1 MVCINMS
8 LLRFIELPRYVGNPH
23 QTLVRTKEELR
34 RFIAENNGRRP
45 CFISLYSFK
54 SKTQLELDKIYFDFD
69 VEHRG
74 EAYDEFRLQK
84 DVLSLV
90 AFLSPYP
97 VVIINTRKGYHAYI
111 PLVPELMHR
120 EKAHKK
126 IQVVQSWLTW
136 RLGLTTADA
145 RVFGDE
151 RRITRIPNCYY
162 VDSRNYKANGTCC
175 VPLSIDEIWFFD
187 VNRLERLCKA
197 PRKHF
202 IHSPLQS
209 PLKSID
215 ELIGSYNMIAKNI
228 ICRGDKHAPN
238 SRENMNVANEFINRV
253 FTRYPCVGSEIQ
265 EDNPI
270 SFARFCAVIH
280 LKKIG
285 WDIGQ
290 IWKFFAGL
298 GMRDFDSDK
307 TAYHVEYIYRRYN
320 MHPSCSSLK
329 EKGLCL
335 GDKCKRYRG

>member
-1 MVCINMS
+1 MS

-54 SKTQLELDKIYFDFD
+54 SETQLELDKIYFDFD

-120 EKAHKK
+120 EKAHKRLQ
-126 IQVVQSWLTW
+126 IVQSWLTW

-162 VDSRNYKANGTCC
+162 VDSRNLEASGICC
-175 VPLSIDEIWFFD
+175 VPLRADELWFLD
-187 VNRLERLCKA
+187 KDALENICKN
-197 PRKHF
+197 PRFSFTHTDLK
-202 IHSPLQS
+202 I

-215 ELIGSYNMIAKNI
+215 ELIHEYNMITKNI
-228 ICRGDKHAPN
+228 IQKRTNTMRINKN
-238 SRENMNVANEFINRV
+238 NLTMSNEFINKI
-253 FTRYPCVGSEIQ
+253 FIRYPCVGSELQ

-285 WDIGQ
+285 WDIEQ

-329 EKGLCL
+329 DKGLCL